1 MSEGEQGVW
10 GDQEAA
16 FKHFDKDQDGF
27 LNKNEFSALCCALFQ
42 NEKGETYPIETTI
55 FDAIFTIFD
64 NKKDQ
69 VIDSDEFHYCWQ
81 QWITTVLR
89 PVTAL
94 VVVDVQNDF
103 ISGSLGL
110 NINLEDQHGEKVI
123 PPINQ
128 LLDENQFDVVVFT
141 LDWHPENHVSFIDNI
156 HQRPLHDSCKIT
168 SAEAQVYDT
177 VIFDMLEDG
186 EPMVQ
191 KLWPRHS
198 VQNTWGSKL
207 HQDLKVPEDAVFV
220 YKGTDPDV
228 DSYSAFW
235 DNIKKSQSSL
245 NEELQ
250 KRSVTDLFLCGIG
263 YDVCVAA
270 TTRHAIEEGYRAVL
284 VDNATRGVCDSDIQ
298 ATKDHT
304 IANNGLIV
312 HSSQV
317 KGLATGRDRH
327 PVLAY
332 KLALDLSK
340 KMNKK

>member
-1 MSEGEQGVW
+1 MV
-10 GDQEAA
+10 
-16 FKHFDKDQDGF
+16 
-27 LNKNEFSALCCALFQ
+27 
-42 NEKGETYPIETTI
+42 TI
-55 FDAIFTIFD
+55 D
-64 NKKDQ
+64 
-69 VIDSDEFHYCWQ
+69 IDM
-81 QWITTVLR
+81 TVF
-89 PVTAL
+89 
-94 VVVDVQNDF
+94 NN
-103 ISGSLGL
+103 L
-110 NINLEDQHGEKVI
+110 NIHDNFVWS
-123 PPINQ
+123 
-128 LLDENQFDVVVFT
+128 LDMYCGT
-141 LDWHPENHVSFIDNI
+141 L
-156 HQRPLHDSCKIT
+156 QIT

-317 KGLATGRDRH
+317 W
-327 PVLAY
+327 
-332 KLALDLSK
+332 SSSF
-340 KMNKK
+340 

>member
-110 NINLEDQHGEKVI
+110 NINLEDQHGE
-123 PPINQ
+123 
-128 LLDENQFDVVVFT
+128 
-141 LDWHPENHVSFIDNI
+141 
-156 HQRPLHDSCKIT
+156 KIT